1 MRRNPAHLLFS
12 FALRNKNIN
21 IMYEIEL
28 NNVPVKIWARSVD
41 PHAMKEIV
49 NLSTLPFIFHHL
61 AFMPDVHGGKG
72 MPIGGVLATQGVV
85 IPNAVGV
92 DIGCGMCAVKTTL
105 RAEDIPSEV
114 LRKQILRGIR
124 KQIPLGFDHH
134 KTAQDESFMPQGF
147 DIDKMTVVKR
157 QYVSATKQVG
167 TLGGGNH
174 FLELQKDA
182 DGNLWIMIHSGSR
195 NLGAQVGNYYNE
207 KAKVLNRRWFSA
219 VNPDINMHFL
229 PMQCDEA
236 QAYWDEMNYCVEFA
250 FCNRRLMMDRICQVI
265 GDVYPDTQFEPMINI
280 AHNYACWENHFDE
293 NVIVHRKGATR
304 AHVGEIGIIP
314 GSQGTKS
321 YIVEGLGNP
330 DSFQSCSHGAG
341 RLMSRTEAVRSL
353 SLEDEVAK
361 LESQGIVHAIRGQK
375 DLEEAA
381 GAYKN
386 IDEVMANQTDLVKIV
401 TELSPIA
408 VIKG

>member
-1 MRRNPAHLLFS
+1 
-12 FALRNKNIN
+12 
-21 IMYEIEL
+21 MYEIEL
-28 NNVPVKIWARSVD
+28 NNVPVKIWAKGVD
-41 PHAMKEIV
+41 PLAMKEIV

-72 MPIGGVLATQGVV
+72 MPIGGVLATRGVV

-92 DIGCGMCAVKTTL
+92 DIGCGMCAVKTSL
-105 RAEDIPSEV
+105 RVEDIPSEV

-134 KTAQDESFMPQGF
+134 KAAQDEAFMPQGF
-147 DIDKMTVVKR
+147 DIDKLTVVGR

-174 FLELQKDA
+174 FLELQKDTE
-182 DGNLWIMIHSGSR
+182 GQLWIMIHSGSR
-195 NLGAQVGNYYNE
+195 NLGAQVGMYYND
-207 KAKVLNRRWFSA
+207 KAKMLNRSWFSS
-219 VNPDINMHFL
+219 VNPDIDMAFL
-229 PMQCDEA
+229 PMQSDMA
-236 QAYWDEMNYCVEFA
+236 HAYWDEMNYCVEFA
-250 FCNRRLMMDRICQVI
+250 LCNRRLMMQRICQVI
-265 GDVYPDTQFEPMINI
+265 GDVYPGAQFEPMINI
-280 AHNYACWENHFDE
+280 AHNYACWENHFDDD
-293 NVIVHRKGATR
+293 VIIHRKGATR
-304 AHVGEIGIIP
+304 ASLGETGIIP

-341 RLMSRTEAVRSL
+341 RLMSRTEAVRNL
-353 SLEDEVAK
+353 SLEDEIAK
-361 LESQGIVHAIRGQK
+361 LEAQGIVHAIRGKK

-386 IDEVMANQTDLVKIV
+386 IDEVMASQSDLVKIV
-401 TELSPIA
+401 TELAPVA

>member
-1 MRRNPAHLLFS
+1 
-12 FALRNKNIN
+12 
-21 IMYEIEL
+21 MYEIEL
-28 NNVPVKIWARSVD
+28 NNVPVKIWAKGVD
-41 PHAMKEIV
+41 PHAMKEIM
-49 NLSTLPFIFHHL
+49 NLSTLPFVFHHL

-72 MPIGGVLATQGVV
+72 MPIGGVLATRGVV

-92 DIGCGMCAVKTTL
+92 DIGCGMCAVKTSL

-134 KTAQDESFMPQGF
+134 KKAQDEAFMPQGI

-174 FLELQKDA
+174 FIELQKDTE
-182 DGNLWIMIHSGSR
+182 GTLWVMIHSGSR
-195 NLGAQVGNYYNE
+195 NLGAQVCNYYNE
-207 KAKVLNRRWFSA
+207 KAKVLNRRWYSTVPA
-219 VNPDINMHFL
+219 EIDMAFL
-229 PMQCDEA
+229 PFQSDEA
-236 QAYWDEMNYCVEFA
+236 HEYWDEMLYCIEFA
-250 FCNRRLMMDRICQVI
+250 LCNRRLMMDRICQVI
-265 GDVYPDTQFEPMINI
+265 GDVFPDARFEPMINI
-280 AHNYACWENHFDE
+280 AHNYAAWENHFEE

-304 AHVGEIGIIP
+304 ARVGEIGIIP

-321 YIVEGLGNP
+321 YIVEGLGNV

-341 RLMSRTEAVRSL
+341 RLMSRTEAVKSL

-361 LESQGIVHAIRGQK
+361 LEAQGIVHAIRGQK

-381 GAYKN
+381 GAYKD

-401 TELSPIA
+401 TELSPVA

>member
-1 MRRNPAHLLFS
+1 
-12 FALRNKNIN
+12 
-21 IMYEIEL
+21 MYEIEL
-28 NNVPVKIWARSVD
+28 NNVPVKIWAKGVD
-41 PHAMKEIV
+41 PIAMKEIV

-72 MPIGGVLATQGVV
+72 MPIGGVLATRGVV

-92 DIGCGMCAVKTTL
+92 DIGCGMCAVKTSL
-105 RAEDIPSEV
+105 RVEDIPSEV

-134 KTAQDESFMPQGF
+134 KAAQDEAFMPHGF
-147 DIDKMTVVKR
+147 DIDKLTVVKR

-174 FLELQKDA
+174 FLELQKDTE
-182 DGNLWIMIHSGSR
+182 GQLWIMIHSGSR
-195 NLGAQVGNYYNE
+195 NLGAQVGMYYND
-207 KAKVLNRRWFSA
+207 KAKMLNRRWFSS
-219 VNPDINMHFL
+219 VNPDIDMAFL
-229 PMQCDEA
+229 PMQSDMA
-236 QAYWDEMNYCVEFA
+236 HAYWDEMNYCVEFA
-250 FCNRRLMMDRICQVI
+250 LCNRRLMMQRICQVI
-265 GDVYPDTQFEPMINI
+265 GDVYPGAQFEPMINI
-280 AHNYACWENHFDE
+280 AHNYACWENHFDDD
-293 NVIVHRKGATR
+293 VIIHRKGATR
-304 AHVGEIGIIP
+304 ASLGETGIIP

-341 RLMSRTEAVRSL
+341 RLMSRTEAVRNL
-353 SLEDEVAK
+353 SLEDEIAK
-361 LESQGIVHAIRGQK
+361 LEAQGIVHAIRGKK

-386 IDEVMANQTDLVKIV
+386 IDEVMASQSDLVKIV
-401 TELSPIA
+401 TELAPVA

>member
-1 MRRNPAHLLFS
+1 
-12 FALRNKNIN
+12 
-21 IMYEIEL
+21 MYEIAL
-28 NNVPVKIWARSVD
+28 NETPIKIWAKYVD
-41 PHAMKEIV
+41 AHAMKEIF
-49 NLSTLPFIFHHL
+49 NLSTLPVVFHHL

-72 MPIGGVLATQGVV
+72 MPIGGVLATKGVV

-92 DIGCGMCAVKTTL
+92 DIGCGMCAVKTSL
-105 RAEDIPSEV
+105 KVAGIPSEV

-134 KTAQDESFMPQGF
+134 KEAQDEACMPHGF

-174 FLELQKDA
+174 FLELQKDT
-182 DGNLWIMIHSGSR
+182 DGTLWIMIHSGSR
-195 NLGAQVGNYYNE
+195 NLGAQVGSYYNE
-207 KAKVLNRRWFSA
+207 KAKVLNKRWFSN
-219 VNPDINMHFL
+219 VNPDIDMAFL
-229 PMQCDEA
+229 PMQSDEA
-236 QAYWDEMNYCVEFA
+236 HAYWDEMNYCIEFA
-250 FCNRRLMMDRICQVI
+250 LCNRRLMMERICQTI
-265 GDVYPDTQFEPMINI
+265 GEVYPDAQFEPMINI
-280 AHNYACWENHFDE
+280 AHNYAVWENHFDE
-293 NVIVHRKGATR
+293 NCIVHRKGATR
-304 AHVGEIGIIP
+304 ARVGEIGIIP

-321 YIVEGLGNP
+321 YIVEGLGNT

-341 RLMSRTEAVRSL
+341 RAMSRTEAVRSL

-361 LESQGIVHAIRGQK
+361 LEAQGIVHAIRGK
-375 DLEEAA
+375 NDLEEAA
-381 GAYKN
+381 GAYKD

-401 TELSPIA
+401 TELSPVA

>member
-1 MRRNPAHLLFS
+1 
-12 FALRNKNIN
+12 
-21 IMYEIEL
+21 MYEIAL
-28 NNVPVKIWARSVD
+28 NETPIKIWAKYVD
-41 PHAMKEIV
+41 AHAMKEIF
-49 NLSTLPFIFHHL
+49 NLSTLPFVFHHL

-72 MPIGGVLATQGVV
+72 MPIGGVLATKGVV

-92 DIGCGMCAVKTTL
+92 DIGCGMCAVKTSL
-105 RAEDIPSEV
+105 KVADIPLEV

-134 KTAQDESFMPQGF
+134 KEAQDEASMPQGF

-174 FLELQKDA
+174 FLELQKDT
-182 DGNLWIMIHSGSR
+182 DGTLWIMIHSGSR
-195 NLGAQVGNYYNE
+195 NLGAQVGSYYNE
-207 KAKVLNRRWFSA
+207 KAKVLNIHWFSN
-219 VNPDINMHFL
+219 VDPDIDMAFL
-229 PMQCDEA
+229 PMQSDEA
-236 QAYWDEMNYCVEFA
+236 HAYWDEMNYCIEFA
-250 FCNRRLMMDRICQVI
+250 LCNRKLMMERICQTI
-265 GDVYPDTQFEPMINI
+265 GEVYPDVQFEPMINI
-280 AHNYACWENHFDE
+280 AHNYAVWENHFDE
-293 NVIVHRKGATR
+293 NCIVHRKGATR
-304 AHVGEIGIIP
+304 ARVGEIGIIP

-321 YIVEGLGNP
+321 YIVEGLGNV

-341 RLMSRTEAVRSL
+341 RAMSRTEAVRSL
-353 SLEDEVAK
+353 SLEAEVAK
-361 LESQGIVHAIRGQK
+361 LEAQGIVHAIRGQK

-381 GAYKN
+381 GAYKD

-401 TELSPIA
+401 TELSPVA

>member
-1 MRRNPAHLLFS
+1 
-12 FALRNKNIN
+12 
-21 IMYEIEL
+21 MYEIEL
-28 NNVPVKIWARSVD
+28 NNVPVKIWAKGVE

-49 NLSTLPFIFHHL
+49 NLSTLPFVFHHL

-72 MPIGGVLATQGVV
+72 MPIGGVLATRGVV

-92 DIGCGMCAVKTTL
+92 DIGCGMCAVKTSL
-105 RAEDIPSEV
+105 RAEDIPSDV

-124 KQIPLGFDHH
+124 KQIPLGFSHH
-134 KTAQDESFMPQGF
+134 KTAQDEAFMPQGF
-147 DIDKMTVVKR
+147 SIDKLAVVKR

-174 FLELQKDA
+174 FLELQKDT
-182 DGNLWIMIHSGSR
+182 DGQLWIMIHSGSR
-195 NLGAQVGNYYNE
+195 NLGAQVGMYYND
-207 KAKVLNRRWFSA
+207 KAKMLNKRWFSS
-219 VNPDINMHFL
+219 VNPDIDMAFL
-229 PMQCDEA
+229 PMQSDEA
-236 QAYWDEMNYCVEFA
+236 HAYWDEMNYCVEFA
-250 FCNRRLMMDRICQVI
+250 LCNRRLMMQRICQVI
-265 GDVYPDTQFEPMINI
+265 GDVYPDSQFEPMINI

-293 NVIVHRKGATR
+293 SVIVHRKGATR
-304 AHVGEIGIIP
+304 ACLGETGIIP

-341 RLMSRTEAVRSL
+341 RLMSRTEAVRNL
-353 SLEDEVAK
+353 SLKDEIAK
-361 LESQGIVHAIRGQK
+361 LEAQGIVHAIRGQK

-381 GAYKN
+381 SAYKN
-386 IDEVMANQTDLVKIV
+386 IYEVMANQTDLVKIV
-401 TELSPIA
+401 TELSPVA

>member
-1 MRRNPAHLLFS
+1 
-12 FALRNKNIN
+12 
-21 IMYEIEL
+21 MYEIEL
-28 NNVPVKIWARSVD
+28 NNVPVKIWARGVD

-49 NLSTLPFIFHHL
+49 NLSTLPFVFHHL

-72 MPIGGVLATQGVV
+72 MPIGGVLATHGVV

-92 DIGCGMCAVKTTL
+92 DIGCGMCAVKTSL
-105 RAEDIPSEV
+105 RVEDIPGEV

-174 FLELQKDA
+174 FLD
-182 DGNLWIMIHSGSR
+182 
-195 NLGAQVGNYYNE
+195 LGAQVGNYYNE
-207 KAKVLNRRWFSA
+207 KAKVLNRRWFSV
-219 VNPDINMHFL
+219 VNPDIDMHFL

-236 QAYWDEMNYCVEFA
+236 HAYWDEMNYCVEFA
-250 FCNRRLMMDRICQVI
+250 LCNRKLMMDRICQVI
-265 GDVYPDTQFEPMINI
+265 GDTYPDARFEPMINI
-280 AHNYACWENHFDE
+280 AHNYACWENHFDA

-304 AHVGEIGIIP
+304 ARMGEIGIIP

-341 RLMSRTEAVRSL
+341 RLMSRTEAVRNL

-401 TELSPIA
+401 TELAPVA
-408 VIKG
+408 VIKGN

>member
-1 MRRNPAHLLFS
+1 
-12 FALRNKNIN
+12 
-21 IMYEIEL
+21 MYEIEL
-28 NNVPVKIWARSVD
+28 NSTPVKIWAKFVD
-41 PHAMKEIV
+41 PHAMMEIV
-49 NLSTLPFIFHHL
+49 NLSTLPFVFHHL

-72 MPIGGVLATQGVV
+72 MPIGGVLATRGVV

-92 DIGCGMCAVKTTL
+92 DIGCGMCAVKTSL
-105 RAEDIPSEV
+105 CVEDIPQEV
-114 LRKQILRGIR
+114 LRKQIMRGIR

-134 KTAQDESFMPQGF
+134 KTAQDESFMPKGF
-147 DIDKMTVVKR
+147 DVDKLAVVSR

-174 FLELQKDA
+174 FIELQKDTEGA
-182 DGNLWIMIHSGSR
+182 LWVMIHSGSR

-219 VNPDINMHFL
+219 VSPDIDMAFL
-229 PMQCDEA
+229 PMQSDEA
-236 QAYWDEMNYCVEFA
+236 HAYWDEMLYCVEFA
-250 FCNRRLMMDRICQVI
+250 LCNRRLMMDRICQVI
-265 GDVYPDTQFEPMINI
+265 GDAFPDAQFEPLINI
-280 AHNYACWENHFDE
+280 AHNYAAWENHFDE
-293 NVIVHRKGATR
+293 NVVVHRKGATR
-304 AHVGEIGIIP
+304 ARAGETGIIP

-341 RLMSRTEAVRSL
+341 RAMSRTEAVRNL
-353 SLEDEVAK
+353 SLEAEVTR
-361 LESQGIVHAIRGQK
+361 LESQGIVHAIRGPK

-381 GAYKN
+381 GAYKD
-386 IDEVMANQTDLVKIV
+386 IGEVMANQADLVKIV
-401 TELSPIA
+401 TELSPVA